1 MCSKPVL
8 QQPNF
13 NKKFYVQTDA
23 STHGVG
29 AILLQEG
36 GSDPDTK
43 LETDTNIKSKTRKP
57 KLHPIAYYSATF
69 TPTERNYDIYE
80 RELLAIIKAL
90 AHWRHYLVWTKEPFK
105 IQTDHANL
113 LYWKSA
119 RKLNGRT
126 ARWHGFLQDYSY
138 EIEHVPGRL
147 HAAADALS
155 RPPNYKEEEEESTI
169 MIPEKVFIK
178 VADKDSSGS
187 LEEQIVQSQQ

>member
-1 MCSKPVL
+1 MALTHKGTPWHWTETQQTAFEELHDKMCSKPVL

-23 STHGVG
+23 SAYGVG
-29 AILLQEG
+29 AILSQEG
-36 GSDPDTK
+36 GPDPDPGNTENNTDDDNKTK
-43 LETDTNIKSKTRKP
+43 TRTRKP

-90 AHWRHYLVWTKEPFK
+90 VHWRHYLVWTKEPFE
-105 IQTDHANL
+105 IQTNHANL

-126 ARWHGFLQDYSY
+126 A
-138 EIEHVPGRL
+138 
-147 HAAADALS
+147 
-155 RPPNYKEEEEESTI
+155 
-169 MIPEKVFIK
+169 
-178 VADKDSSGS
+178 
-187 LEEQIVQSQQ
+187 